1 MTDLELEKLLVRYR
15 MDQCTEAEKA
25 LVEQSFLEF
34 NEQEKG
40 LSQERIDEIKDQVYA
55 KLPIKGKSWSKLYI
69 WSSVAAA
76 LVVSIMAF
84 AHWGLEENLQA
95 LENTRVVEDVSPIG
109 NRATL
114 TFGDGKSI
122 ALNGTKNG
130 LMVVG
135 TSINYSDGSELKNN
149 ITPQMSQTLSTP
161 KGGQYRVVLQDGTKV
176 WLNAAS
182 SITYP
187 SSFDGAKER
196 RVAITGEVY
205 FEVAKDR
212 KRPFLVA
219 SNQQSIR
226 VLGTHFNVNAYGD
239 NGVVTTTLLEGSVS
253 VSLGDRNEGTKILK
267 PMQQLIAAG
276 DRTVIQKADLELVM
290 AWKNGVFEF
299 KDASLKS
306 ILNEVARWYDLDVE
320 YREEVPDRVFNG
332 SVSRHSNLSV
342 LLKILSYSD
351 IKFRIESDGSP
362 TKKLIVEP

>member
-25 LVEQSFLEF
+25 LVEHSFLEF
-34 NEQEKG
+34 NEKEKG
-40 LSQERIDEIKDQVYA
+40 LSQERIDEIKDQVYT

-84 AHWGLEENLQA
+84 AHWGLEENLQV
-95 LENTRVVEDVSPIG
+95 LENIRVVEDVSPIG

-161 KGGQYRVVLQDGTKV
+161 KGGQYQVVLQDGTKV

-239 NGVVTTTLLEGSVS
+239 NGATITTLLEGCVS
-253 VSLGDRNEGTKILK
+253 VASFGIDGEKVLK
-267 PMQQLIAAG
+267 PLEQLVA
-276 DRTVIQKADLELVM
+276 DRDGSYIKPADKDLTM
-290 AWKNGVFEF
+290 AWKNGKLEF
-299 KDASLKS
+299 RDASLS
-306 ILNEVARWYDLDVE
+306 DILSEVARWYDLHVE
-320 YREEVPDRVFNG
+320 YKGEIPNRIFTG
-332 SVSRHSNLSV
+332 SVSRYSNLSV

-351 IKFRIESDGSP
+351 IRFRIETNGSP